1 MAAVRLDRKLLGNL
15 EKYGGPEDFFPSFKF
30 SFEAYV
36 GSQSEALLDHMTRS
50 EQIPAEISMR
60 VLSEEERGLSRSL
73 YFVLTQALR
82 GPALVLVMNV
92 ERHNGFE
99 MWRRLVRREMP
110 TSGVTLVGMIMT
122 MVKFKIGSDT
132 STIVDKAE
140 ELEGMM
146 RRYES
151 AASEVLS
158 DNFSQ
163 AILQSA
169 LPEELADRL
178 TIQQFARYADLKD
191 ALINLVS
198 IRHSRGTHADSP
210 APQEVPMEVGW
221 IGYADKSSKGK
232 SKGKG
237 KGKRDK
243 GKGSSG
249 KEPEAPAA
257 FQGHCDWCWLWGHA
271 QRQCPTRK
279 QFLAEQRWSAE
290 GDKGEDMD
298 VGAVEACREETEH
311 AEGSGIMSAHTDGQ
325 PYVF

>member
-1 MAAVRLDRKLLGNL
+1 MAAIRLDTKLLGNL
-15 EKYGGPEDFFPSFKF
+15 DKYGGPKEFFPGFKF
-30 SFEAYV
+30 SFEAYI
-36 GSQSEALLDHMTRS
+36 GSQSEALLDHITRS
-50 EQIPAEISMR
+50 EQIPAEISMS
-60 VLSEEERGLSRSL
+60 VLSEAERGLSRSL
-73 YFVLTQALR
+73 YFVLTQALK

-110 TSGVTLVGMIMT
+110 TSGVTLVGMIMS
-122 MVKFKIGSDT
+122 MVKFKIGSNT
-132 STIVDKAE
+132 NTIVDKAE

-146 RRYES
+146 RRYEN

-178 TIQQFARYADLKD
+178 TIQQFGKYADLKD

-198 IRHSRGTHADSP
+198 IRHSRGVNADCP

-221 IGYADKSSKGK
+221 IGYTDKSSKGK

-243 GKGSSG
+243 GKSASG
-249 KEPEAPAA
+249 KDDETPAE

-279 QFLAEQRWSAE
+279 QYLAEQKWSAE
-290 GDKGEDMD
+290 GGKGEDMD
-298 VGAVEACREETEH
+298 VGSIETLTEEMVE
-311 AEGSGIMSAHTDGQ
+311 GDIGGISIDSNGKQ
-325 PYVF
+325 YIF

>member
-1 MAAVRLDRKLLGNL
+1 MAAIRLDTKLLGNL
-15 EKYGGPEDFFPSFKF
+15 EKYGGPKELFPGFKF
-30 SFEAYV
+30 SFEAYI

-50 EQIPAEISMR
+50 EMIPNEIQMR
-60 VLSEEERGLSRSL
+60 MLSEDERGLSRSL
-73 YFVLTQALR
+73 YFVLTQALK

-110 TSGVTLVGMIMT
+110 TSGVTLVGMIMS
-122 MVKFKIGSDT
+122 MVKFKIESDT
-132 STIVDKAE
+132 NTIVDKAE

-163 AILQSA
+163 AMLQSA
-169 LPEELADRL
+169 LPAELADRL
-178 TIQQFARYADLKD
+178 SIQQFATYADLKD

-198 IRHSRGTHADSP
+198 IRHSRGVHADSP
-210 APQEVPMEVGW
+210 VPQEVPMEVGW

-232 SKGKG
+232 NKGKG
-237 KGKRDK
+237 KGKGDK
-243 GKGSSG
+243 GKSGSG
-249 KEPEAPAA
+249 KQDETPAA
-257 FQGHCDWCWLWGHA
+257 FQGYCDWCLLWGHA

-279 QFLAEQRWSAE
+279 QYLAEQKWSAE
-290 GDKGEDMD
+290 SEKGEDMD
-298 VGAVEACREETEH
+298 VGSVEALSEETVGGEV
-311 AEGSGIMSAHTDGQ
+311 GGIATASTNGE